1 MASIKT
7 KFNVGLFVMLGV
19 FIAVIAIMWLGISH
33 YFEKGKLYAAYFD
46 ESVQGLNKDSPV
58 KYRGVTIGRVDSIGV
73 APDATLIEVVMKIE
87 TDLKPGNNLVAQLK
101 SVGITGIM
109 FVELDNKKDDEK
121 DYSPEINFPSKY
133 LVIATKP
140 SDIKLYMEGFS
151 KILQEINSLDLNA
164 SLKKWDSAL
173 IAVEK
178 AGNSFNELS
187 QNADNTISNLQV
199 HLLTTMQ
206 NFERASTH
214 LNETVERISD
224 QPSRLIFSEPP
235 PSKKIGD

>member
-7 KFNVGLFVMLGV
+7 KFNVGLFVMLGII
-19 FIAVIAIMWLGISH
+19 IATVAIMWLGISN

-58 KYRGVTIGRVDSIGV
+58 KYRGVTIGRVDSIRV

-87 TDLKPGNNLVAQLK
+87 TDLKHGSNLVAQLK

-109 FVELDNKKDDEK
+109 FVELDHKRDDEPN
-121 DYSPEINFPSKY
+121 YSPEINFPSKY

-151 KILQEINSLDLNA
+151 KILREINSLDLNT
-164 SLKKWDSAL
+164 SLKKWDDAME
-173 IAVEK
+173 AVSK
-178 AGNSFNELS
+178 AGNSFDGLS
-187 QNADNTISNLQV
+187 QNADKTITNLQL
-199 HLLTTMQ
+199 HLLSTLQ
-206 NFERASTH
+206 NFERASAN
-214 LNETVERISD
+214 LNKAIEQISD
-224 QPSRLIFSEPP
+224 QPSQLIFSEPP
-235 PSKKIGD
+235 PSKKIDD

>member
-1 MASIKT
+1 MASMKT
-7 KFNVGLFVMLGV
+7 KFNVGLFVILGI
-19 FIAVIAIMWLGISH
+19 FIATVAIMWLGISH

-58 KYRGVTIGRVDSIGV
+58 KYRGVTIGRVDGIGV

-87 TDLKPGNNLVAQLK
+87 TDLKTGTNLIAQLK

-109 FVELDNKKDDEK
+109 FVELDNKKEGEP

-133 LVIATKP
+133 LVISTKP
-140 SDIKLYMEGFS
+140 SDIKLYMEGFAE
-151 KILQEINSLDLNA
+151 ILREINSLDLKS
-164 SLKKWDSAL
+164 SLQKWDNAM
-173 IAVEK
+173 IAVQE
-178 AGNSFNELS
+178 AGNSFNDLS
-187 QNADNTISNLQV
+187 QNADKTITNLQL

-206 NFERASTH
+206 NFERASAN
-214 LNETVERISD
+214 LNRAIEQISD
-224 QPSRLIFSEPP
+224 RPSRLIFSEPP

>member
-7 KFNVGLFVMLGV
+7 KFNVGLFVVLG
-19 FIAVIAIMWLGISH
+19 FIIATITIMWLGISH

-46 ESVQGLNKDSPV
+46 ESVQGLNQDSAV
-58 KYRGVTIGRVDSIGV
+58 KYRGVTIGRVDSIRV

-87 TDLKPGNNLVAQLK
+87 TDLKPGSNLVAQLK

-109 FVELDNKKDDEK
+109 FVELDHKKEGEP

-151 KILQEINSLDLNA
+151 KILREINSLDLQT
-164 SLKKWDSAL
+164 SLEKWDSAL
-173 IAVEK
+173 GSVER
-178 AGNSFNELS
+178 AGNSFTDLS
-187 QNADNTISNLQV
+187 HNADKTI
-199 HLLTTMQ
+199 T
-206 NFERASTH
+206 R
-214 LNETVERISD
+214 LNRVIEQISD
-224 QPSRLIFSEPP
+224 RPSQLIFSEPQ
-235 PSKKIGD
+235 PSKKIDD